1 MHVIV
6 AGCGRVGSGL
16 AATLDAQGHDVAVVD
31 RSAEAFRRLP
41 PGFGGTRHHGVGF
54 DRDVLVAAGIEG
66 ADAVVAVT
74 SGDNSN
80 VVIARTAKEAYEVQH
95 VVARIY
101 DPARARIYERLGIPT
116 VATARWTIDQVLRH
130 VGPELGAP
138 DWTDPTGSVSLV
150 AIPLPSHLAGTDA
163 ATFDPGAHAQIVAV
177 TREGRARRRDDELV
191 LQEGDLVHV
200 LVDHGHLGDVGE
212 RFAADPSRER

>member
-1 MHVIV
+1 MRI
-6 AGCGRVGSGL
+6 S
-16 AATLDAQGHDVAVVD
+16 DWSSDVCSSD
-31 RSAEAFRRLP
+31 L
-41 PGFGGTRHHGVGF
+41 

-80 VVIARTAKEAYEVQH
+80 VVIARTAREAYEVQH

-130 VGPELGAP
+130 V
-138 DWTDPTGSVSLV
+138 V
-150 AIPLPSHLAGTDA
+150 I
-163 ATFDPGAHAQIVAV
+163 
-177 TREGRARRRDDELV
+177 GRASCRKRV
-191 LQEGDLVHV
+191 CQYV
-200 LVDHGHLGDVGE
+200 
-212 RFAADPSRER
+212 